1 MQLEIINKYC
11 PKHHKINI
19 INCKMD
25 DEKLKFTRPS
35 IKNKLFKGTKET
47 KLELVS
53 T

>member
-1 MQLEIINKYC
+1 MQIEVIKKYC
-11 PKHHKINI
+11 SKHHKINI
-19 INCKMD
+19 INYKMD
-25 DEKLKFTRPS
+25 DEKIKFTRPC